1 MIRIFKYFFITFILS
16 YTIVWVSDHP
26 GTIKIFW
33 SEYLIETNI
42 IGLFFFIL
50 VIFLVFFFILR
61 TFSNVKNLPSFISGR
76 RREKNFLLGN
86 HTLDEIAIDLFKGDL
101 NNLEKNSRKIKKY
114 FDNKLFS
121 TFMLIN
127 SALLKN
133 DLNQAKKYLQ
143 ILENFPKADYIY
155 KRVKVLI
162 ALKENDIKNAE
173 SYLLKYSSDY
183 KGDEWF
189 SEKLAIIHSHRS
201 EWKLAFNYLNID
213 STKKNSNLKLMLA
226 NLKILS
232 GENAIDAMKISDD
245 SIFVIQEAI
254 KLLISKN
261 EIKKAGNIIK
271 KNWVKFQCV
280 EIIEIFMKFKI
291 KNLSDS
297 LNRYKIISRSIK
309 KGNEYSN
316 ETKLALAYSA
326 FHAQV
331 WGESQTYLDS
341 IKLEEWDQRVA
352 ELYKKIDEKSPKITM
367 PQNKNKILSEP
378 KWFCSNCNL
387 KYDKWQFICDQC
399 NSVNKINWPK
409 KGGISKADS
418 SFLLKNPFR
427 HFPHMKR

>member
-1 MIRIFKYFFITFILS
+1 
-16 YTIVWVSDHP
+16 
-26 GTIKIFW
+26 
-33 SEYLIETNI
+33 
-42 IGLFFFIL
+42 
-50 VIFLVFFFILR
+50 
-61 TFSNVKNLPSFISGR
+61 
-76 RREKNFLLGN
+76 
-86 HTLDEIAIDLFKGDL
+86 
-101 NNLEKNSRKIKKY
+101 
-114 FDNKLFS
+114 
-121 TFMLIN
+121 
-127 SALLKN
+127 
-133 DLNQAKKYLQ
+133 
-143 ILENFPKADYIY
+143 
-155 KRVKVLI
+155 
-162 ALKENDIKNAE
+162 
-173 SYLLKYSSDY
+173 
-183 KGDEWF
+183 
-189 SEKLAIIHSHRS
+189 
-201 EWKLAFNYLNID
+201 
-213 STKKNSNLKLMLA
+213 MLA

-271 KNWVKFQCV
+271 KNWTKFQCV

-367 PQNKNKILSEP
+367 PKTKI
-378 KWFCSNCNL
+378 KF
-387 KYDKWQFICDQC
+387 F
-399 NSVNKINWPK
+399 
-409 KGGISKADS
+409 
-418 SFLLKNPFR
+418 
-427 HFPHMKR
+427 